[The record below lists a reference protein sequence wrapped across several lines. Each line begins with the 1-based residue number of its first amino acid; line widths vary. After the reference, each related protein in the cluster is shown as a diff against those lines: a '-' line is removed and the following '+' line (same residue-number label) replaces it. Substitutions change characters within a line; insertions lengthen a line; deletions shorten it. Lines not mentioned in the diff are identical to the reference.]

1 VLVQRWLY
9 KLTPVANRWS
19 EAAPATCCGVCRTCA
34 TGTAAGL
41 AIAAAGVGAEALG
54 IRRRT
59 DDEPAGPAEPA
70 QPAAP

>member
-1 VLVQRWLY
+1 VLVQQWLY

-41 AIAAAGVGAEALG
+41 AIAAAGAGAEALG

-59 DDEPAGPAEPA
+59 PDEPAEPVE
-70 QPAAP
+70 PAAP